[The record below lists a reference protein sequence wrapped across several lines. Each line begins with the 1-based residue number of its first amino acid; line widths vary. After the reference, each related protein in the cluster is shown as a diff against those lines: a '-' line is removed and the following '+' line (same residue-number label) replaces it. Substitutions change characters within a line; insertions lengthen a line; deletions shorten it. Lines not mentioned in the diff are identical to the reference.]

1 MPPASTPFRIVHVFR
16 APVGGL
22 FRHVMDIARLQAERG
37 CEVGIIADS
46 STGGERAEK
55 QLAELTPILKLGI
68 LRVPMHRNP
77 HPSDLGALRVISR
90 HLEKVSPHVLHGHGA
105 KGGLYARLPS
115 VFRKKP
121 WISAYT
127 PHGGSLNYFP
137 GTVMHRLYMHIER
150 LLERGTGLFLFESQF
165 VADRY
170 RGFVGQTNKPV
181 QVFLNGLHAHEF
193 ETVTHSADAT
203 DLMFIGELRHAKGID
218 LLLDAIGAIRQ
229 KTGRQL
235 SLSVIGSGP
244 DEAALKAR
252 AERHG
257 IAPTTKFLGAMN
269 ARAAFQR
276 GRIMVVPSRFES
288 MPYVVLEAA
297 GSAQPMISTR
307 VGGIAEIFGD
317 DAHALIAPDSAKTI
331 EEALLLATGDG
342 ATALADRTA
351 RLRARVMS
359 DFSASIMADTVL
371 AGYRTALA
379 ANGVTHHEGLQTVM
393 SQNAV

>member
-1 MPPASTPFRIVHVFR
+1 MPLRVVHVFR

-37 CEVGIIADS
+37 CEVGLIADS
-46 STGGERAEK
+46 STGGERAEN
-55 QLAELTPILKLGI
+55 QLAVLAPLLKLGI

-77 HPSDLGALRVISR
+77 HPTDLGALRSIAR
-90 HLEKVSPHVLHGHGA
+90 HLQTVSPHVLHGHGA

-115 VFRKKP
+115 VFKAKP
-121 WISAYT
+121 WIGAYT

-137 GTVMHRLYMHIER
+137 GTMLHRLYMHMER

-170 RGFVGQTNKPV
+170 RSFVGATKKPV

-193 ETVTHSADAT
+193 EPVIHDADAS

-218 LLLDAIGAIRQ
+218 LLLEAIGTIRQ

-235 SLSVIGSGP
+235 SLSVVGSGP
-244 DEAALKAR
+244 DEASLKAI
-252 AERHG
+252 AERNG
-257 IAPTTKFLGAMN
+257 IAGSTQFLGAMN

-276 GRIMVVPSRFES
+276 GRIMIVPSRFES

-317 DAHALIAPDSAKTI
+317 DAQALIAPDSASAI
-331 EEALLLATGDG
+331 VEALLLATGEG
-342 ATALADRTA
+342 ATRLAERTQ
-351 RLRARVMS
+351 RLRHRVMTE
-359 DFSASIMADTVL
+359 FSADTMADTVL
-371 AGYRTALA
+371 AGYRMALA
-379 ANGVTHHEGLQTVM
+379 SHGSVQSRMAAEALEENL
-393 SQNAV
+393 A